1 MLSSE
6 GQDNSVSNSSNMQFD
21 DEGDA
26 SHRQHNPNFAV
37 IERTLADVTK
47 QQEELT
53 TRMKQHQNIF
63 EEIRQYEHHMRSNMN
78 RL

>member
-6 GQDNSVSNSSNMQFD
+6 GQENSVSNSSIMKFD

-26 SHRQHNPNFAV
+26 SRQHNPNFAV

-47 QQEELT
+47 QQEELS